1 MATII
6 NNPANQGADDGM
18 GVGMILG
25 LLIAGILAVFVFFT
39 YGLPY
44 FNNTPAQNPPTQKIE
59 VTLPDPTP
67 TPIPTLTE

>member
-25 LLIAGILAVFVFFT
+25 ILIVGLLAVFVFFT

-44 FNNTPAQNPPTQKIE
+44 FNNAPTEKPTSQQIE
-59 VTLPDPTP
+59 ITLPDPTP
-67 TPIPTLTE
+67 TPIPTPTE